1 MANSICILIPFFSFF
16 FFFFLGN
23 LSIRKTLQPLAPY
36 YLMNLSLRYIPFLC
50 MHLHYHVFSC
60 CFSFLHVYLHLNT
73 CLFFL
78 VDLEPFS
85 VGMGMSMEGF
95 FNGADDIAKA
105 IASALTAATQGVPA
119 EAPVP
124 PSEPITVGKYLGQEG
139 C

>member
-1 MANSICILIPFFSFF
+1 MFSHVVSLSCMFIFTLTPVFF
-16 FFFFLGN
+16 FWLI
-23 LSIRKTLQPLAPY
+23 S
-36 YLMNLSLRYIPFLC
+36 S
-50 MHLHYHVFSC
+50 
-60 CFSFLHVYLHLNT
+60 
-73 CLFFL
+73 
-78 VDLEPFS
+78 PFS

>member
-1 MANSICILIPFFSFF
+1 MFSHVVS
-16 FFFFLGN
+16 
-23 LSIRKTLQPLAPY
+23 LSCMFIFTLTP
-36 YLMNLSLRYIPFLC
+36 
-50 MHLHYHVFSC
+50 V
-60 CFSFLHVYLHLNT
+60 
-73 CLFFL
+73 FFL

-119 EAPVP
+119 EALVP

>member
-1 MANSICILIPFFSFF
+1 MYTYSFLL
-16 FFFFLGN
+16 FFFFL
-23 LSIRKTLQPLAPY
+23 LPWQSKHKEETSATCPILLDEPKFEVHPFPLHAS
-36 YLMNLSLRYIPFLC
+36 SLPF
-50 MHLHYHVFSC
+50 FSC

-119 EAPVP
+119 EALVP

>member
-1 MANSICILIPFFSFF
+1 
-16 FFFFLGN
+16 
-23 LSIRKTLQPLAPY
+23 
-36 YLMNLSLRYIPFLC
+36 
-50 MHLHYHVFSC
+50 
-60 CFSFLHVYLHLNT
+60 
-73 CLFFL
+73 
-78 VDLEPFS
+78 
-85 VGMGMSMEGF
+85 MGMSMEGF